1 MDIADGGRT
10 VRGISEQRLVLT
22 MAVVALLLG
31 MVVAA
36 TATGGGGDGGIDP
49 PEASFVFERNGTGV
63 DVTHY
68 GGESLDGGEVYVA
81 AGGETVGNFE
91 GSDGQAC
98 AVNRSRVTRGDTC
111 TVADVV
117 TETLYVVWQSGGDR
131 YILDRRAGD
140 PTPTPTP
147 SSTPTPSPTPTEG
160 PPDGTPTGT
169 PPDGATPTGT
179 PPDGETP
186 TDGPGTDDGT
196 PTPTPTGTPTPTP
209 APNGGTS
216 TPAPTPP
223 ETGTPAANGTAASG

>member
-1 MDIADGGRT
+1 MDAADGGRT
-10 VRGISEQRLVLT
+10 ARGITEQRLVLL

-68 GGESLDGGEVYVA
+68 GGESIDGGDVYVA
-81 AGGETVGNFE
+81 ADGETVGNFD
-91 GSDGQAC
+91 GSDGRAC
-98 AVNRSRVTRGDTC
+98 VVNRSRVTRGDTC
-111 TVADVV
+111 TVAGVAA
-117 TETLYVVWQSGGDR
+117 ETLYVVWQSGGDR

-147 SSTPTPSPTPTEG
+147 SPSPTPTER
-160 PPDGTPTGT
+160 PPDGTPTPT
-169 PPDGATPTGT
+169 PPDGETPTGT
-179 PPDGETP
+179 PPDGEPP

-196 PTPTPTGTPTPTP
+196 PTPPDGTPTPPAGTPTPTP
-209 APNGGTS
+209 DTGTA

-223 ETGTPAANGTAASG
+223 ETGTPAPNGTAASG